1 MEDDQGWDVYETIE
15 PKMDSLNVNLEEK
28 IEDPTVEKIE
38 EPIVEKKDDQELLA
52 IQDKINMLKHGRRD
66 KKQIPIINEH
76 STMLG
81 GGDLYANGS
90 TFIAAQSTDQNNAL
104 IQRYLNFMQKGNI

>member
-1 MEDDQGWDVYETIE
+1 
-15 PKMDSLNVNLEEK
+15 
-28 IEDPTVEKIE
+28 
-38 EPIVEKKDDQELLA
+38 
-52 IQDKINMLKHGRRD
+52 
-66 KKQIPIINEH
+66 
-76 STMLG
+76 MLG